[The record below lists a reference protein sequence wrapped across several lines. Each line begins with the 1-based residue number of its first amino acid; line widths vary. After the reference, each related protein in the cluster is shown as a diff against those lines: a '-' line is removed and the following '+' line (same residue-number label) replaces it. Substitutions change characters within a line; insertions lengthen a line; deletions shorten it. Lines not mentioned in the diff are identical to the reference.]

1 MSRRPLAGST
11 SALSRASSPWPK
23 PCATPWFRA
32 ASGSGPLLCL
42 AAAEA
47 LDVPR
52 DHALPAALALELV
65 HAFSLVHDDLP
76 ALDDDAVRRGQPAT
90 HHVRFGEDVAIL
102 AGDALLNEAFALL
115 AAPGPAPAVRR
126 LAALATVARA
136 VGPAGMIGGQYL
148 DLTSAG
154 DIDEAGLRRLD
165 RLKTGALF
173 EAAVGCAVALADP
186 PPERAAAL
194 EAYGAELGLLYQIV
208 DDLLDATGSE
218 GHRAGPPAATSGPGA
233 HPRHGPG
240 RGALPLP
247 GAGRAGAGPGRPRPP
262 RRGRRHLE
270 RPGGRGRLARP
281 VAAHLPVPRSG

>member
-1 MSRRPLAGST
+1 MRYALVQGGKRLRPV
-11 SALSRASSPWPK
+11 
-23 PCATPWFRA
+23 
-32 ASGSGPLLCL
+32 LCL

-90 HHVRFGEDVAIL
+90 HVRFGEDVAIL

-115 AAPGPAPAVRR
+115 AAPGPAPAARR

-186 PPERAAAL
+186 PPARAAAL
-194 EAYGAELGLLYQIV
+194 ETYGAELGLLYQIV

-218 GHRAGPPAATSGPGA
+218 EHLGRPTGGDERAGRRTHVTVLGVERSRRLAQDARERALAAA
-233 HPRHGPG
+233 
-240 RGALPLP
+240 
-247 GAGRAGAGPGRPRPP
+247 RPP

>member
-1 MSRRPLAGST
+1 MRYALLAGGKR
-11 SALSRASSPWPK
+11 LRPV
-23 PCATPWFRA
+23 
-32 ASGSGPLLCL
+32 LCL

-47 LDVPR
+47 VEVPL

-76 ALDDDAVRRGQPAT
+76 ALDDDALRRGQPAT
-90 HHVRFGEDVAIL
+90 HVRFGEDVAIL
-102 AGDALLNEAFALL
+102 AGDALLNGAFALL
-115 AAPGPAPAVRR
+115 AAPGPAPAARR

-154 DIDEAGLRRLD
+154 DIDEAGLRRVD

-186 PPERAAAL
+186 PAERAAAL

-208 DDLLDATGSE
+208 DDLLDATGTE
-218 GHRAGPPAATSGPGA
+218 EQLGKPAGGDVRAGRRTHVTVLGVEEARRLADGA
-233 HPRHGPG
+233 H
-240 RGALPLP
+240 A
-247 GAGRAGAGPGRPRPP
+247 RA
-262 RRGRRHLE
+262 
-270 RPGGRGRLARP
+270 
-281 VAAHLPVPRSG
+281 VAALAPLDGDGGTLQALVEIVASRDR